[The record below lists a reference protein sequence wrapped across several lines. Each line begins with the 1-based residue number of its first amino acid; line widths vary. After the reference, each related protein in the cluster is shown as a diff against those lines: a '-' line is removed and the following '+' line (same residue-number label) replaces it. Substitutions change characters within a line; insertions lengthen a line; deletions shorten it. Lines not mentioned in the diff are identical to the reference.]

1 MTCIVALEDQ
11 GTIYMGADSAAIDGD
26 MVSLRVTPKIFKI
39 GKFLIGYCNSFRYGQ
54 IIEHHFKPPA
64 QQEKN
69 VMKYMVTKFVPELR
83 QTLETWGYEEK
94 DSSIIIGY
102 DGKIFYIEPD
112 WHVGHDSTKYHAIGS
127 GTQTALGSLYSTS
140 SHEDPLSRIE
150 IALSAAEAFSSTV
163 RRPYHYLSV

>member
-11 GTIYMGADSAAIDGD
+11 GTVYMGADSAAIDGD
-26 MVSLRVTPKIFKI
+26 MVSIRVTPKIFKI

-102 DGKIFYIEPD
+102 DGRIFYIEPD
-112 WHVGHDSTKYHAIGS
+112 WHVGHDSTKY
-127 GTQTALGSLYSTS
+127 S
-140 SHEDPLSRIE
+140 SQDPLSRIE

>member
-11 GTIYMGADSAAIDGD
+11 GTVYMGADSAAIDGD
-26 MVSLRVTPKIFKI
+26 MVSIRVTPKIFKI

-64 QQEKN
+64 QQEKI

-102 DGKIFYIEPD
+102 
-112 WHVGHDSTKYHAIGS
+112 
-127 GTQTALGSLYSTS
+127 GTQIALGSLYSTS
-140 SHEDPLSRIE
+140 SSQDPLSRIE